1 VLTKSPQI
9 QRNLRVKKK
18 PELQEMKAA
27 AKVAEIERE
36 IGDGGRVL
44 IRYSGTE
51 PLLRILVEGRDT
63 EQIKRK
69 INELAAAI
77 EEEIGV

>member
-1 VLTKSPQI
+1 
-9 QRNLRVKKK
+9 
-18 PELQEMKAA
+18 
-27 AKVAEIERE
+27 
-36 IGDGGRVL
+36 L